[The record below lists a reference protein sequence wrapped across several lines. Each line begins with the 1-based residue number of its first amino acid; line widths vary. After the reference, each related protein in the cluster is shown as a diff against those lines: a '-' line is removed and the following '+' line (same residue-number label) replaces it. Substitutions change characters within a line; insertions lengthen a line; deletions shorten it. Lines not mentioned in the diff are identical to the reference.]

1 MEAQMVVTSLIGRPR
16 DTSRNVAIEK
26 AAIELLREVGYEQ
39 ITVES
44 VALRAR
50 VSKTTIY
57 RRWKNKAELVADAV
71 QHYAFCKA
79 PSIDTGSLRGDL
91 IEIISEKVKTMK
103 SADGQLIAGL
113 LAAARMDSDLAE
125 ILSQSLAGYASA
137 AHSAIIDRAL
147 VRGEISSHNKPE
159 IILELTPAVISYRI
173 FMTHQSVNRKFIE
186 HFVDDV
192 LIPVLK
198 NSK

>member
-1 MEAQMVVTSLIGRPR
+1 
-16 DTSRNVAIEK
+16 
-26 AAIELLREVGYEQ
+26 
-39 ITVES
+39 
-44 VALRAR
+44 
-50 VSKTTIY
+50 
-57 RRWKNKAELVADAV
+57 
-71 QHYAFCKA
+71 
-79 PSIDTGSLRGDL
+79 
-91 IEIISEKVKTMK
+91 
-103 SADGQLIAGL
+103 
-113 LAAARMDSDLAE
+113 MDSDLAE

-147 VRGEISSHNKPE
+147 VREEISSHNKPE